1 MSIIKKFLIILIFIV
16 AFIILYK
23 LYTQRMQLKK
33 SLIEGLDD
41 VSPEQNT
48 EFKSVEQ
55 TNFPSIGSFNPN
67 VQDLELKQYVIK
79 ASCNSARTGNYV
91 NLDMVQNV
99 IVSGCRFLDFEVFSS
114 NENGSESTPVVGFS
128 SDDFN
133 GAIESKNTLPLGEVL
148 NRVNNF
154 AFQAP
159 TPNINDPMFIHI
171 RIKNSEKKDKNKNNI
186 GIDKTIYNKVT
197 KILDANLSVHRY
209 NGKVTGRTKIS
220 SIMGKYVIII
230 DRGLVDT
237 KDEEILKNINT
248 YNMQS
253 NSQTLRSYRNSV
265 ILKEKYMSPS
275 VKDDNIHTDVPM
287 YKMVLPNAGANFY
300 GFMENPNI
308 HNLIKNYGIQIVCC
322 NFYVQDGNMSLYE
335 NLFGNFKSA
344 IVPLAQ
350 ALHYINK
357 KINYEEDN

>member
-1 MSIIKKFLIILIFIV
+1 MSIIKKFLIILIFII
-16 AFIILYK
+16 AFFILYR

-33 SLIEGLDD
+33 SLIEGLED

-48 EFKSVEQ
+48 EFKAVEK
-55 TNFPSIGSFNPN
+55 TTFPSIGSYNPN

-79 ASCNSARTGNYV
+79 ASCNSARTGKYV

-99 IVSGCRFLDFEVFSS
+99 IMSGCRFLDFEVFSLR
-114 NENGSESTPVVGFS
+114 ENSESTPVVGFS

-133 GAIESKNTLPLGEVL
+133 GAIESKNTIPLGEVL

-171 RIKNSEKKDKNKNNI
+171 RIKTSEQEDSNGNAI
-186 GIDKTIYNKVT
+186 GIDKSIYEKVK
-197 KILDANLSVHRY
+197 KIIDANLSVNRY

-220 SIMGKYVIII
+220 SIMGKYVVII
-230 DRGLVDT
+230 DKGLVDT
-237 KDEEILKNINT
+237 TDADILKNINT

-253 NSQTLRSYRNSV
+253 NSQTLRSYRNSS

-287 YKMVLPNAGANFY
+287 YKMVLPNPGANFY

-322 NFYVQDGNMSLYE
+322 NFHVQDGNMLLYE
-335 NLFGNFKSA
+335 GLFGNFKSA

-350 ALHYINK
+350 ALYYINK
-357 KINYEEDN
+357 KIDNQEDI